1 MKTST
6 QGVNIANKA
15 SEIEQSTFSDKII
28 QKTIAEIR
36 SFLDELANG
45 TSRYKSIHNLTEQ
58 IEHQYHGRF
67 LIELMQNAHDALFEE
82 AVDGDKGRLEIIINT
97 EEKPYGALYV
107 ANDGTPFTDS
117 NFESL
122 SNFGQSDKDPEKHIG
137 NKGIGFRSVLEITHT
152 PEIYS
157 RSDMT
162 SKPFDGYCFC
172 FQPDVTEQFEGPI
185 KELLNGIDQ
194 PLVFLDAAI
203 PLIEWGEKKLR
214 LFRSKFSSENFDFI
228 LSELGYLSP
237 YMMPIPIN
245 ASQKTD
251 QIKKFEDSG
260 LSTVIRLPF
269 VSEDARDLA
278 ISIVD
283 SLNENTILFLGRVKA
298 FWIDSGRSQRLVGR
312 KKVFLNDPENGQEIN
327 IEITKTD
334 NGDMPSKRYWLWER
348 TIGGEDNPI
357 ETEEIEAAVCN
368 LPGKWPGMKK
378 ATVAL
383 AVKIDDCPEKGNIN
397 IFLPTELA
405 SGCGA
410 HINGPFYG
418 DISRTYIEFD
428 HPFNE
433 LLLRKIAEKALNGV
447 FSRLAGKGLDEGR
460 AIIDILSPFPDIG
473 EHGSRWW
480 SFVRNECKEMNL
492 EIKEE
497 NICLTDHGW
506 MKITESN
513 LLPELD
519 EPKIITEKVLRT
531 EATFPVF
538 HKNTVSR
545 EPLIRELY
553 NALNISILP
562 KDEWIADTIEK
573 IAEKF
578 HRKGKRADWTGFW
591 KDVSKLLPENSEKLK
606 GKKVLLGTDDDLH
619 ASDDK
624 TAVFFRPRITGTDDE
639 VLSTDAIDSI
649 PMRLR
654 PYIAFLDERIETH
667 VPGRQ
672 GGIQTTPIHR
682 YLSSDL
688 VQTFGV
694 EQILR
699 NVLIPALPELPVVL
713 ESKKGRLCRD
723 IIQWGLRLVAN
734 LVARDKGE
742 GTLIYLGRLPV
753 PCRGGWFPLR
763 ETSFGPG
770 WMNTVGE
777 ELARYLEE
785 AGTKECNEALKK
797 LMLPPDHKL
806 WKGLA
811 SQNQEILAR
820 AGAFDGLRLKEI
832 VPDDWKSKFYV
843 CGGIEVN
850 LPANPPPCFDE
861 ETWGLYVDDASN
873 NLRPYFDGP
882 FDYEVK
888 EFFVFPGLEKFHGLN
903 NFIRVALMTILLRSL
918 PNWNE
923 DWDNPLSIE
932 KIGGQ
937 SHSFEPESPLHFWL
951 KRTPW
956 LITES
961 NGIYESF
968 CPEERWH
975 VPSIVLAG
983 RAHQFSHLNPLPREI
998 AGILD
1003 NSSQLADALENLG
1016 MPKFDLESH
1025 KNIGRL
1031 LRDLFRAWEN
1041 PRTEISNR
1049 DIFLG
1054 QVRDAWRAFDPEED
1068 DDFPEKLLLES
1079 RIVVMPSKDNP
1090 VFLPDATESSH
1101 AGLKL
1106 HSKPV
1111 VAEIQPKDAKRLSK
1125 WFKETYGKGIHLA
1138 SELTDGPLVNG
1149 QPWEG
1154 GEGELLCDSE
1164 IKWLIP
1170 VILSVF
1176 AFAGGQAHGT
1186 QTKTFLR
1193 ATQMLR
1199 ESKVCWVPNLEVGL
1213 WHDGNI
1219 IAMTSLPAMW
1229 MSDDK
1234 TLLSTENVKNSPSS
1248 LNKAIG
1254 HVVERADIDMPLK
1267 FVLSE
1272 IERTDEPSRDVLI
1285 KALSQLEIS
1294 NSQFAEIEQLWLGDL
1309 SWTIRLIKPVLK
1321 AFDLN
1326 EELNELDGVESPE
1339 QLEEYLANCS
1349 TEHFNGKELLTL
1361 VRTSHGFYDLGEV
1374 LFDKFGSEFQLDKWN
1389 ELLVGLGE
1397 EPIKN
1402 EDAIEQFQ
1410 DHLSS
1415 ALTPLRSVLRK
1426 IVKDNPGVDLFTDLS
1441 DQVEAIPCPEELKV
1455 KYWFVEFSSVM
1466 KVIRPLFASWK
1477 ASRDELDTIDSSR
1490 TPEEL
1495 IVKLEKLGLESTL
1508 DPLEIYSKN
1517 CERCRDILNSLK
1529 QIAIIWCLK
1538 NNVEVGYWGRETEV
1552 ILDYIREILDKEGYF
1567 DFWDNQQAYSILE
1580 QLPKQDT
1587 QSNFWNAFVG
1597 CENLEDL
1604 MTSLSISVNE
1614 REKAKEQLDRHQQEQ
1629 QEKKRIVSVCGK
1641 NFDNSEENLSHLW
1654 NHIVDKIGEEHLP
1667 GLCFDN
1673 LAELREVTT
1682 AKKSGVGGKGGG
1694 RERKTVPSGR
1704 MSGAMKNLIGLAGE
1718 IHAYRSLLKN
1728 YGAGVVNPNCWISEN
1743 SLRKYPQNKVNDRF
1757 GCDFMVRHERKTF
1770 YIEVKATSGDEE
1782 YFELG
1787 LSEIRLA
1794 VEKANRRRDKFLI
1807 IHVTNALSEMPE
1819 FQFLP
1824 NPYDKKH
1831 QRSYDIRN
1839 AGLQIRYNKKTS

>member
-1 MKTST
+1 MKSLSQILNTT
-6 QGVNIANKA
+6 KTA
-15 SEIEQSTFSDKII
+15 SEIERSEFSSKII

-67 LIELMQNAHDALFEE
+67 LIELLQNAHDALFEKD
-82 AVDGDKGRLEIIINT
+82 VDDDKGRLEIIINT
-97 EEKPYGALYV
+97 QEEPYGALYV

-117 NFESL
+117 NFVTL

-157 RSDMT
+157 RSDIT
-162 SKPFDGYCFC
+162 SKAFDGYCFC
-172 FQPDVTEQFEGPI
+172 FQPDVTEQFEEPI
-185 KELLNGIDQ
+185 RELLNGIDQ
-194 PLVFLDAAI
+194 PSIFPGADTL
-203 PLIEWGEKKLR
+203 LIEWGEKRLC

-237 YMMPIPIN
+237 YMLPIPIN

-260 LSTVIRLPF
+260 FSTVIRLPF

-283 SLNENTILFLGRVKA
+283 SLNENTILFLDRVKS
-298 FWIDSGRSQRLVGR
+298 FWIDSGKSQRLVER
-312 KKVFLNDPENGQEIN
+312 KKVSFNDPENRQEVVL
-327 IEITKTD
+327 EITQTG
-334 NGDMPSKRYWLWER
+334 GDDVQSKRYWLWER
-348 TIGGEDNPI
+348 TIGGEDNPA
-357 ETEEIEAAVCN
+357 EREEIEEAVCD
-368 LPGKWPGMKK
+368 LPGKWPDLRK

-383 AVKIDDCPEKGNIN
+383 AVKVDDCPEKGNIN

-428 HPFNE
+428 HPINK
-433 LLLRKIAEKALNGV
+433 LLLRKISEKALNVV
-447 FSRLAGKGLDEGR
+447 FSTLAGKGLDEGR
-460 AIIDILSPFPDIG
+460 AIIDILSPFPDTG

-480 SFVRNECKEMNL
+480 SFIQNECKKMNL

-497 NICLTDHGW
+497 NICITDHGW
-506 MKITESN
+506 KKITESN

-519 EPKIITEKVLRT
+519 EPKVITEKVLRT
-531 EATFPVF
+531 DATFPIF
-538 HKNTVSR
+538 HRGMLSR
-545 EPLIRELY
+545 EAQIKELY
-553 NALNISILP
+553 EAVSVDTLP

-591 KDVSKLLPENSEKLK
+591 NDVSELLFASSEKLK
-606 GKKVLLGTDDDLH
+606 GKKVLLGTDNELH
-619 ASDDK
+619 ASSEK
-624 TAVFFRPRITGTDDE
+624 TAVFFRPRITGIDDE
-639 VLSTDAIDSI
+639 ILSTDAIDSI
-649 PMRLR
+649 PKRLR
-654 PYIAFLDERIETH
+654 PYIAFLNERIETH
-667 VPGRQ
+667 IPGRQ
-672 GGIQTTPIHR
+672 GGIQTTPVHR
-682 YLSSDL
+682 YLSSEL

-699 NVLIPALPELPVVL
+699 NVLIPALPELPVAL

-742 GTLIYLGRLPV
+742 GTLTYLGRLPV

-770 WMNTVGE
+770 WKNTIGE
-777 ELARYLEE
+777 ELAWYLEDVE
-785 AGTKECNEALKK
+785 TKECNEALKK

-820 AGAFDGLRLKEI
+820 AGAFDGLRLKKI
-832 VPDDWKSKFYV
+832 VPDNWKSKFDV
-843 CGGIEVN
+843 CGWLDVK
-850 LPANPPPCFDE
+850 LPAKPPPCFDE
-861 ETWGLYVDDASN
+861 GTWELYVDDASN

-888 EFFVFPGLEKFHGLN
+888 DCFVFPGLDKFHHLN
-903 NFIRVALMTILLRSL
+903 DSVRVALMTILLRSL
-918 PNWNE
+918 PKWNE
-923 DWDNPLSIE
+923 EWDDPLSIE

-937 SHSFEPESPLHFWL
+937 SHYFQHEAPLHFWL

-956 LITES
+956 FITKNDE
-961 NGIYESF
+961 GFASF
-968 CPEERWH
+968 CPEERWY

-983 RAHQFSHLNPLPREI
+983 RAHQFSHLKPLPREI
-998 AGILD
+998 ANILD
-1003 NSSQLADALENLG
+1003 NSSQLADVLKNLG
-1016 MPKFDLESH
+1016 MPKYDLENH
-1025 KNIGRL
+1025 ENIGRL
-1031 LRDLFRAWEN
+1031 LKDLFQAWEN
-1041 PRTEISNR
+1041 PGTEISNR
-1049 DIFLG
+1049 DVFLG
-1054 QVRDAWRAFDPEED
+1054 QVRDAWSAFEPEED
-1068 DDFPEKLLLES
+1068 VNFPEKLLLES
-1079 RIVVMPSKDNP
+1079 RIVVAPSEDNP
-1090 VFLPDATESSH
+1090 IFLPDTTESSH

-1125 WFKETYGKGIHLA
+1125 WFKETYGEGIQLA
-1138 SELTDGPLVNG
+1138 SELNTVPLVDG
-1149 QPWEG
+1149 QPWES

-1164 IKWLIP
+1164 IKWMIP

-1199 ESKVCWVPNLEVGL
+1199 ESKVFWIPNLEVGL
-1213 WHDGNI
+1213 WHNGEV
-1219 IAMTSLPAMW
+1219 IAMTPLPAMW
-1229 MSDDK
+1229 IPDDK
-1234 TLLSTENVKNSPSS
+1234 ALLSTEDVKNSPSFLS
-1248 LNKAIG
+1248 EAIG

-1285 KALSQLEIS
+1285 KALSQIKIS
-1294 NSQFAEIEQLWLGDL
+1294 DSQFAEIEQLWLGDL
-1309 SWTIRLIKPVLK
+1309 SWSIKLIKPVLK
-1321 AFDLN
+1321 AFNLS
-1326 EELNELDGVESPE
+1326 EELTALDGVESPE
-1339 QLEEYLANCS
+1339 QLEEYLENCS
-1349 TEHFNGKELLTL
+1349 TEHFNGKDLLAL
-1361 VRTSHGFYDLGEV
+1361 VRASNGLYDLGEV

-1415 ALTPLRSVLRK
+1415 TLTPLRSILRR
-1426 IVKDNPGVDLFTDLS
+1426 IIKDNSNIGRFTELT
-1441 DQVEAIPCPEELKV
+1441 DQMEAVSCPEEFTK
-1455 KYWFVEFSSVM
+1455 KYWIVKFSSVM
-1466 KVIRPLFASWK
+1466 QALKPLFISWK
-1477 ASRDELDTIDSSR
+1477 AFQGEIDAIDASQ
-1490 TPEEL
+1490 TPAEL
-1495 IVKLEKLGLESTL
+1495 IESLGKIGLEPTL
-1508 DPLEIYSKN
+1508 DPLEIYGKN
-1517 CERCRDILNSLK
+1517 HERCHSILNSLK
-1529 QIAIIWCLK
+1529 QIAIVWSLREGVDI
-1538 NNVEVGYWGRETEV
+1538 GYWEKETEELIDSIDWIV
-1552 ILDYIREILDKEGYF
+1552 DREGYL
-1567 DFWDNQQAYSILE
+1567 DFWDNHKVYSILKH
-1580 QLPKQDT
+1580 LPRNEAH
-1587 QSNFWNAFVG
+1587 SNFWSTYEKSDNL
-1597 CENLEDL
+1597 ENLML
-1604 MTSLSISVNE
+1604 NLVISVDE
-1614 REKAKEQLDRHQQEQ
+1614 TEKAKEKLEDRKKEER
-1629 QEKKRIVSVCGK
+1629 EKKRIVSVCGK
-1641 NFDNSEENLSHLW
+1641 EFDNAEENLSRLW
-1654 NHIVDKIGEEHLP
+1654 DHIVDEIDEAHLP
-1667 GLCFDN
+1667 KINFDQ
-1673 LAELREVTT
+1673 LAELKEITT
-1682 AKKSGVGGKGGG
+1682 PKRRSGSGNGGGKK
-1694 RERKTVPSGR
+1694 RKATPSGR
-1704 MSGAMKNLIGLAGE
+1704 MSDATKNLIGLAGE
-1718 IHAYRSLLKN
+1718 IHAYRALLKS
-1728 YGAGVVNPNCWISEN
+1728 YGSGIVNPNCWISEN
-1743 SLRKYPQNKVNDRF
+1743 SLRKYPQNKVDESF
-1757 GCDFMVRHERKTF
+1757 GCDFVIRHERKT
-1770 YIEVKATSGDEE
+1770 YYVEVKATSGDEE

-1807 IHVTNALSEMPE
+1807 MHVTDALSEKPE

-1831 QRSYDIRN
+1831 QKSYDIQN
-1839 AGLQIRYNKKTS
+1839 AGLRIRYKKFS